1 MQTGLQLCSFVIDIV
16 LVVGFRSPTLEVETG
31 TPPLGTHLCT
41 DVQSLVS
48 AVFSLTNCFLHS
60 DSSLKFT

>member
-31 TPPLGTHLCT
+31 TPPQGHISALMYNLWFL
-41 DVQSLVS
+41 QFLV
-48 AVFSLTNCFLHS
+48 
-60 DSSLKFT
+60 